1 MRERRVALWL
11 LGASVLIVGAWAQ
24 FAPASFFTS
33 FPFGRGWVG
42 IDGAYNEHLI
52 RDVGGLNLALAV
64 IALAAAR
71 SLRPE
76 VIRLAAGATLVYA
89 VPHLAYHA
97 THLGAY
103 GPGDAIANIVT
114 LGLHVLVPLWL
125 AISPAPAPVRAG
137 AGVRASEPEAVRG
150 H

>member
-1 MRERRVALWL
+1 MRERRFALWL
-11 LGASVLIVGAWAQ
+11 LGVTVLIVGAWAQ
-24 FAPASFFTS
+24 FAPASFSTS

-42 IDGAYNEHLI
+42 VDGPYNEHLV

-64 IALAAAR
+64 IVLAAAR

-76 VIRLAAGATLVYA
+76 VVRLAAGATLVYA

-97 THLGAY
+97 THLGPY

-125 AISPAPAPVRAG
+125 AISPAPGRTSAHRRA
-137 AGVRASEPEAVRG
+137 RSPEPEAIRG